1 MVCVVLTCGCSFDR
15 PEIPQSAYDTVIS
28 RLKGMNDKAEKAV
41 SDLSKGLG
49 LCMRFNTI
57 TPRGFT
63 GSQSF
68 TLRLKIEHTPAMK

>member
-1 MVCVVLTCGCSFDR
+1 MCLALTCVFRFDR

-28 RLKGMNDKAEKAV
+28 RLRSMNEKAEKAV

-68 TLRLKIEHTPAMK
+68 TLRLKLEHTPAMK